1 MVCGQSG
8 ITFLGALSLLVSEMI
23 GPGLVTI
30 PILFETA
37 GLITPLIMF
46 SVAVMLACSS
56 ALLLVEAL
64 SSIPGNEKFQ
74 KKIEYISLFSILID
88 NKILRI
94 ISYLILFLSVE
105 SMIIATIALTSQ
117 AFDAILVR
125 FVGSTCGIG
134 LYPDKGWICVQ
145 NLNNFNSPFGD
156 RLMFVTGGFMIT
168 FILVIP
174 MAICNLGE
182 NVKIQILSFI
192 SLIIVIIIWI
202 IACIMNGLSP
212 NRIPLIGNDHSLL
225 VGTVLFNYAFII
237 TVPSMVNDLNQ
248 DVSIRKVI
256 WISVGI
262 TTLTYILIGLFG
274 AMAFHFEL
282 ISNLISEIRSSKI
295 HNIFTDIATLLFP
308 LGGLLASIP
317 ADTIVLRYNL
327 VRSELCNYS
336 MATFISLV
344 IPWCV
349 ALPFQTGFWLNIF
362 TNWTSLLFIS
372 ITNFLL
378 PFCLF
383 HLSQKKA
390 KMLQTLELAREEA
403 ESNEKQQNKNIDDNK
418 NKNKDYFNREPII
431 SLPPPPSITPDTSTL
446 EGEEKEKSAF
456 QKHLERHLQ
465 KLEKQKLENPQL
477 ERLKRAKVY
486 RNMSADAVPIDE
498 LPDFVLK
505 KNTKKNDSLS
515 TISSNNSNN
524 NDDDN
529 NNNINVLN
537 VLSPGEIYEVDK
549 TYIPSHPSTP
559 RSTST
564 DDEEFYSLF
573 NYVKPFKAFPGTS
586 KKFSMMISYSA
597 ASISILLISGVII
610 YDFIGLANGK
620 NYFDLGV
627 NN

>member
-336 MATFISLV
+336 MATFISL
-344 IPWCV
+344 
-349 ALPFQTGFWLNIF
+349 
-362 TNWTSLLFIS
+362 
-372 ITNFLL
+372 
-378 PFCLF
+378 
-383 HLSQKKA
+383 
-390 KMLQTLELAREEA
+390 
-403 ESNEKQQNKNIDDNK
+403 

>member
-1 MVCGQSG
+1 MICGQSK
-8 ITFLGALSLLVSEMI
+8 ITFIGAISLLVSEMI

-30 PILFETA
+30 PILFESA

-46 SVAVMLACSS
+46 GVALMLACSS

-64 SSIPGNEKFQ
+64 SSIPGNEKFE

-88 NKILRI
+88 NRI
-94 ISYLILFLSVE
+94 IRMISYFILFLSIE

-125 FVGSTCGIG
+125 FFGSTCGIG

-145 NLNNFNSPFGD
+145 NLNDFISPFGN

-168 FILVIP
+168 FVLVIP

-192 SLIIVIIIWI
+192 SLIFVIITWI
-202 IACIMNGLSP
+202 IACIMNGLNP
-212 NRIPLIGNDHSLL
+212 DRIPVIGNDQSLL

-237 TVPSMVNDLNQ
+237 TVPSMNQ
-248 DVSIRKVI
+248 DVSIRKVV
-256 WISVGI
+256 WMSVGI
-262 TTLTYILIGLFG
+262 TSLAYILIGLFG
-274 AMAFHFEL
+274 AMAFHYDL
-282 ISNLISEIRSSKI
+282 ASNLISEIRKSKI
-295 HNIFTDIATLLFP
+295 HNVFTDIATLLFP
-308 LGGLLASIP
+308 FCGLLASIP
-317 ADTIVLRYNL
+317 VDTIVFRYNL
-327 VRSELCNYS
+327 IRSEVCNYP

-344 IPWCV
+344 IPWCI
-349 ALPFQTGFWLNIF
+349 ALPFQTGFWLNTF

-372 ITNFLL
+372 TANFLI

-383 HLSQKKA
+383 HQSQKKA
-390 KMLQTLELAREEA
+390 KILQTLELAKEA
-403 ESNEKQQNKNIDDNK
+403 ASSMNESNEENKNIDDKK
-418 NKNKDYFNREPII
+418 NKEKDYFAREPII
-431 SLPPPPSITPDTSTL
+431 SLPPPPPPLSSNNSP
-446 EGEEKEKSAF
+446 EEEKEKSAF

-477 ERLKRAKVY
+477 EKLKRAKVY

-498 LPDFVLK
+498 LPDIILK
-505 KNTKKNDSLS
+505 KNVKKNDSLS
-515 TISSNNSNN
+515 SNNN
-524 NDDDN
+524 NDDDVN
-529 NNNINVLN
+529 NNNIINNNNNVF
-537 VLSPGEIYEVDK
+537 SPGELYESNEADK

-559 RSTST
+559 RSVST

-586 KKFSMMISYSA
+586 KKFSMIVSYSA
-597 ASISILLISGVII
+597 ASVSIILISSVII
-610 YDFIGLANGK
+610 YDFIGLAHGK
-620 NYFDLGV
+620 NFFDSGS
-627 NN
+627 N